1 MDINYK
7 AGWHKP
13 MTDVFYL
20 TLIGDATMATLSKE
34 SLLKRI
40 FSDPK
45 NYPYGF
51 SRSGD
56 FSISESRA
64 LSQYGCLIAA
74 LVDGQ
79 IEPTSVEDESM
90 MDAAFGK
97 AEPSTVAEK
106 AWRKYQ
112 KRINRPKL
120 GNIYGSCRLASENTA
135 DEIVQDSDLE
145 IELDD

>member
-1 MDINYK
+1 
-7 AGWHKP
+7 
-13 MTDVFYL
+13 
-20 TLIGDATMATLSKE
+20 MATFSKE
-34 SLLKRI
+34 SLLKRV

-56 FSISESRA
+56 FSISESRV
-64 LSQYGCLIAA
+64 LSQYGCLITA

-79 IEPTSVEDESM
+79 IEPTSEEDESLL
-90 MDAAFGK
+90 DAAFGTS
-97 AEPSTVAEK
+97 EPSTLAEK

-112 KRINRPKL
+112 KRIHRPKL
-120 GNIYGSCRLASENTA
+120 GNIYGSCRPDSANSN
-135 DEIVQDSDLE
+135 DDIIQNSDLE

>member
-1 MDINYK
+1 
-7 AGWHKP
+7 
-13 MTDVFYL
+13 MTYIFYL
-20 TLIGDATMATLSKE
+20 TLIGDAIMAKLSRE

-64 LSQYGCLIAA
+64 LSQYGCLVSA

-79 IEPTSVEDESM
+79 IEVTCEEDESL

-97 AEPSTVAEK
+97 SEPSNLAEK
-106 AWRKYQ
+106 AWCKYQ

-120 GNIYGSCRLASENTA
+120 GNIYGSRRPASDNN
-135 DEIVQDSDLE
+135 DDDIVEDSDLE